1 MRHVWGYRVWTS
13 PQISPFYFSIHS
25 YDSYDSWCRLGA
37 FLLRFSRES
46 IWVIT
51 GPMFCWR
58 FGSNVNVRG
67 SLWSTLAHER
77 QTPGQDGNRELN
89 EAVDGPAKVGRVM
102 LGLSLLALLKFLCF
116 STGMFGS
123 TWLGQH
129 GAAYKNIASLL
140 HIQYV
145 DMYTYIHII
154 VVPYLHT
161 VTYRSLSSSA
171 CFATA
176 CTTTR
181 SYKSK
186 SSIWSFFQFSR
197 LRMQTWQVISVNPQ
211 NDHQENQ
218 LYAQARKNWELL
230 KQACHATGPC
240 QNVQRFCQK
249 RPHPTQNL

>member
-1 MRHVWGYRVWTS
+1 MKYVCSHYRPFSQGWIKWLSDSWSPAEGCTKCTPPNSNSPFKKIHWPHQCSNTIVGRWHINLYENMRHVWGYRVWTS

-145 DMYTYIHII
+145 DMHTYIHTHYSSTI
-154 VVPYLHT
+154 L
-161 VTYRSLSSSA
+161 TY
-171 CFATA
+171 
-176 CTTTR
+176 
-181 SYKSK
+181 SYIQKSFK
-186 SSIWSFFQFSR
+186 
-197 LRMQTWQVISVNPQ
+197 
-211 NDHQENQ
+211 
-218 LYAQARKNWELL
+218 
-230 KQACHATGPC
+230 
-240 QNVQRFCQK
+240 
-249 RPHPTQNL
+249 